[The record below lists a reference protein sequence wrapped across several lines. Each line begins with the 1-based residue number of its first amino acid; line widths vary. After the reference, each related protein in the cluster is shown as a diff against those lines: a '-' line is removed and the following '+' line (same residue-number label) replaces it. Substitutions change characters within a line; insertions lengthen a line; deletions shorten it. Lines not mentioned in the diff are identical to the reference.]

1 MTRKL
6 YDPQLAPERE
16 VVAAKTALTK
26 RRTLAVTRSGEQ
38 YICTCPAL
46 HLIVTSDASEADGFA
61 ERHQEHLTTESAPPG
76 PPA

>member
-26 RRTLAVTRSGEQ
+26 RRVLAVTRSGEQ
-38 YICTCPAL
+38 FICTCRAG
-46 HLIVTSDASEADGFA
+46 HHIVTSDASEAESFA
-61 ERHQEHLTTESAPPG
+61 ERHREHG
-76 PPA
+76 